1 MDEKTPRRTERDE
14 MLEQAGLGTD
24 KSGKILP
31 LETDLQAQIGRQLRA
46 IYDGVLAQPVP
57 DRFLE
62 LLDQLDRDTSAVAG
76 GEEAAPD
83 PGATKDGE

>member
-1 MDEKTPRRTERDE
+1 MDEKTPHRTERDE
-14 MLEQAGLGTD
+14 MLEQAGLGAD

-62 LLDQLDRDTSAVAG
+62 LLDQLDRETPADAG
-76 GEEAAPD
+76 GEETPTGDSAA
-83 PGATKDGE
+83 KDGE